1 MKRIKSNELFR
12 NLSQFLNSRGIEL
25 KETGDYTQ
33 RIQRCCRLLT
43 DAVNTTQDTLV
54 TAKTKLDAKLDRMRQ
69 VIHEKTA
76 PKTAAAPPPVRPAKK
91 ARAKG
96 AGSPPSRPDRA
107 EKKSA
112 RTSS

>member
-25 KETGDYTQ
+25 KETGEYTQ
-33 RIQRCCRLLT
+33 RLQKCCRLLT
-43 DAVNTTQDTLV
+43 DAVNTTQGTIA

-76 PKTAAAPPPVRPAKK
+76 PKPAAAPPPVRPGKKTRAPRARGTSKKK
-91 ARAKG
+91 A
-96 AGSPPSRPDRA
+96 
-107 EKKSA
+107 
-112 RTSS
+112 